1 VGARNIKPARDRIER
16 SVVFA
21 NREVF
26 GIFIKWF
33 SGTAAYNKYS
43 AGRYSRN
50 TKFSDS
56 DISRK
61 RSEKKLLD
69 SAEIRADQKKYG
81 MARRSLYGR
90 MVRIQNLSRSLA
102 ARDLPQK
109 NAV

>member
-1 VGARNIKPARDRIER
+1 
-16 SVVFA
+16 
-21 NREVF
+21 VF

-56 DISRK
+56 DISG
-61 RSEKKLLD
+61 SGLKKLLD